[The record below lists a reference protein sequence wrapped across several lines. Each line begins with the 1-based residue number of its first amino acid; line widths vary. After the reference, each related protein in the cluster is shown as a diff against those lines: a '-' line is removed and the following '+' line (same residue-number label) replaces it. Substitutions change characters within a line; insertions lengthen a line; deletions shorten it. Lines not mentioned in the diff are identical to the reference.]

1 MVDVGSVMQTHM
13 VAVARSAKLD
23 AVLKLMERSGV
34 RIVPIIY
41 GGRLIG
47 AISKGDIQRAVQK
60 GRDPAATQIDRI
72 MPHNLYFIEAGSS
85 IEDAA
90 KIMIRHRLA
99 RLPVVNNL
107 EDMLCVGVI
116 SSTEIL
122 RAKGRK

>member
-1 MVDVGSVMQTHM
+1 MVEVGSVMQTHI

-34 RIVPIIY
+34 KIVPIIY

-47 AISKGDIQRAVQK
+47 AISKGDVQRAVQK
-60 GRDPAATQIDRI
+60 GSNPSTTQIDKI
-72 MPHNLYFIEAGSS
+72 MPHNLYFTEAGSS

-90 KIMIRHRLA
+90 RIMIRHRLA

-107 EDMLCVGVI
+107 QDMLCIGII

-122 RAKGRK
+122 KAKSKR